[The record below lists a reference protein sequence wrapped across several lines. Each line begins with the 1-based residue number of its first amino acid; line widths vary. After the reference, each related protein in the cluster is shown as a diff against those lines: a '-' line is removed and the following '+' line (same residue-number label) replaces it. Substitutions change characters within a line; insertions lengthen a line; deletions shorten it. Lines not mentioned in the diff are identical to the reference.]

1 MKNLEISIR
10 SLIKNR
16 NGFYVSEKQ
25 RDFLMEQINGNEGF
39 IGSNN
44 QYNGYQVFAE
54 CDELGITKLY
64 HKTNKNKNTNVKF
77 ERKGSDWNPVKIKV
91 KTETYKKLVIEKAE
105 ELHKAQTPIYEL
117 QRLLESIGEHDEA
130 KKLDSTLEVLFDAH
144 KEIVKWRKTF
154 WDD

>member
-1 MKNLEISIR
+1 MNNLEISIR

-25 RDFLMEQINGNEGF
+25 RDFLIEQINGNEGF

-64 HKTNKNKNTNVKF
+64 HITNKNKNTNVKF
-77 ERKGSDWNPVKIKV
+77 ERKGSDWNPVKIQV
-91 KTETYKKLVIEKAE
+91 KTEIYKKSLSKSE
-105 ELHKAQTPIYEL
+105 ELHKAQTYIYEL
-117 QRLLESIGEHDEA
+117 QRLLESVGEEDEA
-130 KKLDSTLEVLFDAH
+130 ERLNTTLKVLLKTH
-144 KEIVKWRKTF
+144 KDIMKWRKTF